1 MHGPP
6 AVACLL
12 SRSPQPAYLLVG
24 AACLTAFMLAWL
36 WIHTPLWTWISLAL
50 LALSLNAFAWFQWWR
65 SAEGVLQWDGDQ
77 WHWTAWL
84 LSPACSVQWIYD
96 FQTWGLV
103 KIGNEQ
109 RQSQWL
115 WLHKGAN
122 DHERWQAFRRALLST
137 RSLAHGSSQHNEA
150 MVPRSNF

>member
-6 AVACLL
+6 AVACRF
-12 SRSPQPAYLLVG
+12 SRSPPLAYLLVG
-24 AACLTAFMLAWL
+24 VACLTAFMLAWL
-36 WIHTPLWTWISLAL
+36 WFHTSVWAWISLVL
-50 LALSLNAFAWFQWWR
+50 LALFLNAYAWLQWWR
-65 SAEGVLQWDGDQ
+65 SPEGVLQWDGDQ
-77 WHWTAWL
+77 WHWTAWS

-137 RSLAHGSSQHNEA
+137 RSLANGLSQHNEA